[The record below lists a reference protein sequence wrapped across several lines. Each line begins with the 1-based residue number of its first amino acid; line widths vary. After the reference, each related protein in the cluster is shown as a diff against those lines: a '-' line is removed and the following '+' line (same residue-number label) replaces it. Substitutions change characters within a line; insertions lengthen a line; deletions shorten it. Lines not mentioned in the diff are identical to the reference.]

1 MRRLIVLVTVAAL
14 SMLGLITVGGGAAIA
29 TTPGKNGLILFHAD
43 TGSGAQ
49 LYTIKPNGT
58 DLRQLTHVSG
68 AEAVNA
74 EWSPDGRRIAF
85 ELAAETHASVVIMNA
100 DGTGIRDLT
109 PPRFRSGF
117 HQPAFTPDGHHL
129 VAEVCIDQPTG
140 DGIFI
145 MRDDGTGL
153 RRLTANPFPAEC
165 DSDPN
170 VSPDGTTVTFVRH
183 KVDGLLQALYAVNID
198 GSHLR
203 KLVPYRYEVAIK
215 HDWAPDGRHI
225 VITTDADYP
234 NGRSPNVATVRPDGT
249 HLRLLTHYRSGAWG
263 AFAGSYSPDGRW
275 IVFRIENLEREQYKL
290 MKMYPD
296 GSHRKVIAELPFRP
310 RHSDW
315 GPRPSHHS

>member
-14 SMLGLITVGGGAAIA
+14 SVLGLMTVGGGAATA

-58 DLRQLTHVSG
+58 GLHQLTHVAG
-68 AEAVNA
+68 EAVNA
-74 EWSPDGRRIAF
+74 DWSPDGRRIAF
-85 ELAAETHASVVIMNA
+85 EFAAETHAGIAVMNA

-109 PPRFRSGF
+109 PTGF
-117 HQPAFTPDGHHL
+117 QGQPSFTPDGHHL
-129 VAEVCIDQPTG
+129 VYDCGCPGGQ
-140 DGIFI
+140 GIFI
-145 MRDDGTGL
+145 IRDDGTGR
-153 RRLTANPFPAEC
+153 RRLTTTPFASEG
-165 DSDPN
+165 DTDAN
-170 VSPDGTTVTFVRH
+170 VSPDGKTVTFVRH

-203 KLVPYRYEVAIK
+203 KVVPYRYEVAVK

-234 NGRSPNVATVRPDGT
+234 EGRSPNVATVRPDGT
-249 HLRLLTHYRSGAWG
+249 HLRLLTHYSGGAWG

-275 IVFRIENLEREQYKL
+275 IVFRLENLQLERYRL

-296 GSHRKVIAELPFRP
+296 GSHRKLIAELPFRP
-310 RHSDW
+310 RGSDW
-315 GPRPSHHS
+315 GSRPSHHHH